1 MSIKHSKEAL
11 ALADK
16 LNFIKGKGRT
26 YREMGF
32 ANTIQDPDASLHCHQ
47 LSLQCFRL
55 INSKRDCAFSTLYI
69 GTHYMNRR
77 NYREGLVYYIDAL
90 KQFKAQSDKG
100 GVGNCYKWIAR
111 IYFLEQDRPEAI
123 KHYYEALG
131 IYEELKDKNNMA
143 DSYTPEEARLWKE
156 TFTAFSYEITCTIL
170 KER

>member
-1 MSIKHSKEAL
+1 MRKYLLGALLFFSFTTSYTQNRIIDSLEKVLLTHREDTNKVNTLLYLANIYRNQSNVAMSIKHSKEAL

-69 GTHYMNRR
+69 GTYYMNRR
-77 NYREGLVYYIDAL
+77 NYGGGLVYCLDAL
-90 KQFKAQSDKG
+90 K
-100 GVGNCYKWIAR
+100 
-111 IYFLEQDRPEAI
+111 
-123 KHYYEALG
+123 
-131 IYEELKDKNNMA
+131 
-143 DSYTPEEARLWKE
+143 
-156 TFTAFSYEITCTIL
+156 TIRST
-170 KER
+170 K